1 MKKKNFSFIFFL
13 GLITL
18 LVLASLSLITTA
30 ASSRIFRVQ
39 ETDFVKIKID
49 AVDLDKD
56 RVVFT
61 YSAPLN
67 EHGEWQTDLGDAGEY
82 NITITASDG
91 IKETK
96 EEIKLIVDN
105 KNQPPR
111 LKQNSLVVN
120 EKDTVELKTVIEDPD
135 NDPLTFAFPEPFD
148 KNGKW
153 TPGLD
158 DAGSHVVEFTVS
170 DGEFT
175 EELRIGMEVLNTAKP
190 LEIVEVFS
198 EKFSSEGKIDLHED
212 QTLLYSA
219 EAKAE
224 EEDVIVYEWALDNE
238 IISSGAGEEGAQ
250 GEHYFDYDAAG
261 EHTLTLFVN
270 NGRDKLTREWKLSVA
285 KVNRRPEIKFTPLL
299 SVREGELV
307 RLNLPAKDQDGD
319 TLTYSFTAPLNERGE
334 WLTTFEDAGTYEVKV
349 MFTDGEFTEEE
360 RVTITVVDVDRAP
373 ALTLPAQVDVA
384 EGSVTPVIVTP
395 TDPDGDKVTV
405 TIENLPP
412 GDSLYNE
419 KDKVLLLKPNYETVV
434 RQKNPLSTMLNALR
448 LHRYLKQEKIFPVKI
463 KNCGKDLCSSLTL
476 NVLVH
481 NSNRPPEFAKVHE
494 VTVVETETL
503 ALNFLAVDPDG
514 DVVKYRYTA
523 PFDRQGK
530 WTPGYDDEGV
540 QTTSVTASDGI
551 TSTTVPISVRVLRK
565 NRLPTIN
572 VKDIII
578 INEGEEFSI
587 TATATDPDN
596 DKLTLLLEN
605 ASSAPGSTPGFSY
618 IDGTFTWKA
627 GFDIVKQRSQGWW
640 NEWLQKFPTLNRQFS
655 DEKETRWVQFVVS
668 DGYVDV
674 VHPVKITVKNVNQ
687 APRILDYLPVEA
699 TPSGQPNGEIT
710 VRTGQP
716 LLFHVA
722 VKDDDGDP
730 LKQVWRF
737 GLGEEAV
744 MGTDTI
750 RRTFTSPGTKK
761 VTFEAEDGRAAVKK
775 EWVVNVVK
783 EAYVPLPVPAPE
795 PEPKFKVYV
804 VKG

>member
-1 MKKKNFSFIFFL
+1 MTMKKAPSSFIF
-13 GLITL
+13 L
-18 LVLASLSLITTA
+18 LVLLTLFIFGSLSVVTTA

-39 ETDFVKIKID
+39 ETDFVKIRID
-49 AVDLDKD
+49 AIDLDKD

-61 YSAPLN
+61 YSSPLN
-67 EHGEWQTDLGDAGEY
+67 ERGEWQTDLDDAGEY

-120 EKDTVELKTVIEDPD
+120 EKDTVELKTVVEDPD

-153 TPGLD
+153 APGLD

-175 EELRIGMEVLNTAKP
+175 EELRIGVEVLNTAKP
-190 LEIVEVFS
+190 LEIVKVFS
-198 EKFSSEGKIDLHED
+198 EKFRSEGEIPLHED

-224 EEDVIVYEWALDNE
+224 EGDVIVYEWALDNE
-238 IISSGAGEEGAQ
+238 IISSGAGEEGEQ
-250 GEHYFDYDAAG
+250 GEHYFDYDSGG

-270 NGRDKLTREWKLSVA
+270 NGRDKLSREWKLSVA
-285 KVNRRPEIKFTPLL
+285 KVNRRPEIEFTPLL
-299 SVREGELV
+299 TVRESELV
-307 RLNLPAKDQDGD
+307 KLVLPEKDQDGD
-319 TLTYSFTAPLNERGE
+319 TLTYSFTAPLNEQGE
-334 WLTTFEDAGTYEVKV
+334 WSTAFDDAGIYEAKI

-360 RVTITVVDVDRAP
+360 KVKITVMDVDRAP
-373 ALTLPAQVDVA
+373 ALSLPAQVEVN

-395 TDPDGDKVTV
+395 IDPDGDKVTV
-405 TIENLPP
+405 TLENLPP

-419 KDKVLLLKPNYETVV
+419 KDKVLLLKPNYEAVE
-434 RQKNPLSTMLNALR
+434 REKNPLSKVLNALR
-448 LHRYLKQEKIFPVKI
+448 LHRYLKQERIFPVKI

-481 NSNRPPEFAKVHE
+481 NINRPPEFTNVHE
-494 VTVVETETL
+494 VTAVETET
-503 ALNFLAVDPDG
+503 ATIDFTAVDPDS
-514 DVVKYRYTA
+514 DTLRYRYTA
-523 PFDRQGK
+523 PFDRKGK

-551 TSTTVPISVRVLRK
+551 TSTTVPVAVRVLRK

-572 VKDIII
+572 VKDIIVV
-578 INEGEEFSI
+578 NEGEEFSV

-596 DKLTLLLEN
+596 DKLTLLLEK

-627 GFDIVKQRSQGWW
+627 GFDTVKQRSQNWW
-640 NEWLQKFPTLNRQFS
+640 NWWLQGFPALNRQFS

-668 DGYVDV
+668 DGFVDV

-699 TPSGQPNGEIT
+699 TFGGQPNGEIT
-710 VRTGQP
+710 VKTGQP
-716 LLFHVA
+716 ILFHVA
-722 VKDDDGDP
+722 VKDDDGDS

-744 MGTDTI
+744 VGTDTI

-761 VTFEAEDGRAAVKK
+761 ITFEAEDSRAAVKK
-775 EWVVNVVK
+775 EWIVNVVK
-783 EAYVPLPVPAPE
+783 EAYVLPATPE